1 GSRGL
6 AGARFA
12 GSGRSGPPARRHR
25 HHQHAAAPRRRRP
38 LRRPLHRRGFRWRL
52 CPGRFARPGR
62 HCRRHPDC
70 RERSVRER
78 GTRIAECGFWNKTIA
93 VRVDHSAFR
102 VPRSAFTT
110 MDYLTVA
117 LVLIAI
123 GATLLVAEILLPTGG
138 ILVVGALLFFAIG
151 VGTILYYG
159 DTLEAI
165 AAMAG
170 LAVGLPATGFVAV
183 AAYRR
188 MSLRSALDASGS
200 DGLGTDLPQP
210 VGLDALKGR
219 LGKALSP
226 LRPSGAVEF
235 DGRRVDAMSEGMMI
249 DAGTWVRCVDIR
261 GATVVVREMEPPKD
275 ITYIELDEPRRPP
288 TDEFNLD

>member
-1 GSRGL
+1 
-6 AGARFA
+6 
-12 GSGRSGPPARRHR
+12 
-25 HHQHAAAPRRRRP
+25 
-38 LRRPLHRRGFRWRL
+38 
-52 CPGRFARPGR
+52 
-62 HCRRHPDC
+62 
-70 RERSVRER
+70 
-78 GTRIAECGFWNKTIA
+78 
-93 VRVDHSAFR
+93 
-102 VPRSAFTT
+102 

-117 LVLIAI
+117 LILIAI
-123 GATLLVAEILLPTGG
+123 GAILLVAEILLPTGG

-165 AAMAG
+165 AALAG
-170 LAVGLPATGFVAV
+170 LAVGLPASGFIAV

-188 MSLRSALDASGS
+188 MSLRSALDASGN
-200 DGLGTDLPQP
+200 DGLGADLPQP

-249 DAGTWVRCVDIR
+249 DAGTWVRCVDVR
-261 GATVVVREMEPPKD
+261 GATAVVREMEPPKD
-275 ITYIELDEPRRPP
+275 ITDIELDEPRRPP